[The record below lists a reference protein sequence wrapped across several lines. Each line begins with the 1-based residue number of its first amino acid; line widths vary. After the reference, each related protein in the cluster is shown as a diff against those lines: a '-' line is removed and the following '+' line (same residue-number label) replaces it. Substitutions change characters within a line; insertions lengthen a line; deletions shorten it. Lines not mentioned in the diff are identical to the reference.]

1 MLHTVH
7 ETHMQLLQVAER
19 SAMQSGLMTIT
30 LVLQAFLAA
39 ETVAGVLLTVTQPLL
54 LLCHKS
60 CLQSTLVQA
69 K

>member
-1 MLHTVH
+1 
-7 ETHMQLLQVAER
+7 
-19 SAMQSGLMTIT
+19 MQSGLMTIT

-39 ETVAGVLLTVTQPLL
+39 ETVAGVLLTITQPLL

-60 CLQSTLVQA
+60 CLQATLVQA